1 MRPGASTR
9 RDRALT
15 RVSTGLGWA
24 SLGVLELTALPTIG
38 AGRWVPWVRPGPFGI
53 TAATRVSCLSRVGPG
68 LVLGPCTRGET
79 P

>member
-9 RDRALT
+9 RDRART

-38 AGRWVPWVRPGPFGI
+38 AGRRVPWVREADALLVEVVSEGRWVDFG
-53 TAATRVSCLSRVGPG
+53 R
-68 LVLGPCTRGET
+68 
-79 P
+79 

>member
-38 AGRWVPWVRPGPFGI
+38 AGRRVPWVREADALLVEVVSEGRWVDFG
-53 TAATRVSCLSRVGPG
+53 R
-68 LVLGPCTRGET
+68 
-79 P
+79 